1 MFLDDQTFQTI
12 MENSIITTVDVI
24 FVKEGKE
31 ILLGLRNNK
40 PLEGVYYLPGGRI
53 EKGETILEAV
63 KRKMKSE
70 LNFQINEN
78 RLVFLKNYDDFFD
91 ESIYEGVT
99 LQNISITYVYPLDS
113 SELEQFA
120 IYDTQHSDLHFF
132 SMDDPTLLPKIQE
145 RVKDLRSLGM

>member
-78 RLVFLKNYDDFFD
+78 RLIFLMNRFMK
-91 ESIYEGVT
+91 E
-99 LQNISITYVYPLDS
+99 
-113 SELEQFA
+113 
-120 IYDTQHSDLHFF
+120 
-132 SMDDPTLLPKIQE
+132 
-145 RVKDLRSLGM
+145 